1 MELDILHKTSSSSH
15 IVDFYGAF
23 FVETCVYY
31 CMEYMDPGSLDKLVN
46 FSFGDTV
53 PALHPQS
60 DDEKELVWQGVPED
74 VLARMAGSMVKGLKF
89 LKDELGVIH
98 RGKATNFHLWK
109 DLNCHDNRRQTNQ
122 RSHQLSRTNQT
133 L

>member
-1 MELDILHKTSSSSH
+1 MELDILHKTASSSH

-31 CMEYMDPGSLDKLVN
+31 CMEFMDPGSLDKLVT
-46 FSFGDTV
+46 FSYGETV
-53 PALHPQS
+53 PALHPES
-60 DDEKELVWQGVPED
+60 EDDMELVWQGVPED

-98 RGKATNFHLWK
+98 RGIPFVLSFSRL
-109 DLNCHDNRRQTNQ
+109 LNTRSRRQTHQ
-122 RSHQLSRTNQT
+122 RSH
-133 L
+133 